1 MLKEKAEKM
10 LETMDDLCKEMLI
23 DTFSSADTIENMSV
37 ENFETCQ
44 KMICLYTESKEFM
57 AEFSEKIDKIDKL
70 DEIEHKLDVLIA
82 RTERI

>member
-1 MLKEKAEKM
+1 MLKEKMENM
-10 LETMDDLCKEMLI
+10 LKTMDELCKELLI
-23 DTFSSADTIENMSV
+23 DTFFSADTINNMSV

-44 KMICLYTESKEFM
+44 KMICLYNETKEFM
-57 AEFSEKIDKIDKL
+57 AEYCEKLDKL